1 MYQIIRTD
9 KLFNVSCLIFE
20 QSSLEIVIFE
30 ILTVTLGLPWMLK
43 YILL

>member
-9 KLFNVSCLIFE
+9 KLCNVSCLIFE

-30 ILTVTLGLPWMLK
+30 TAELYWKIE
-43 YILL
+43 